1 MEIQL
6 NLVQSAALAL
16 LLLSL
21 GEWARRRV
29 GFLQKYCIPAPVI
42 GGFLFALLV
51 LLLRQTGT
59 AQIGLDTSLQSPAMI
74 AFFTTI
80 GLAGSL
86 ASIKKG
92 GRLLLVYLV
101 VCWSLAIMQNLIG
114 IGMANVVGVSP
125 MLGIMAGA
133 VSLEGGHGAAAAFG
147 PTAEAMG
154 VEGATAVA
162 IASAT
167 FGLVAGSL
175 MGGMTAS
182 FLVARHN
189 VEIPEKAGLRGK
201 LAFAGAVAKNMTAG
215 GSSDSAD
222 TAATAVAAP
231 GEEAPGK
238 NGINYANLL
247 TAALVIGIVMVIGM
261 TLGGWLSELTGFS
274 LPAYVGAMI
283 IALIFRNLNDK
294 VGWVKIDDD
303 AVDLISK
310 FSLGFF
316 LTMAMM
322 SLKIWELA
330 SLAGPLVLILL
341 VQLLFILAF
350 AVFVVFRVL
359 GKNYDAATMV
369 AGFIGH
375 GMGATPNALANMD
388 AFNSRFGVRSERA
401 FLIVPLAGAVL
412 IDMVALPWIVWCMNW
427 VA

>member
-21 GEWARRRV
+21 GEWARQRV

-42 GGFLFALLV
+42 GGFVFALIV

-59 AQIGLDTSLQSPAMI
+59 AQVGLDTSLQSPAMI

-92 GRLLLVYLV
+92 GKLLLVYLV

-114 IGMANVVGVSP
+114 IGMATAVGVSP

-189 VEIPEKAGLRGK
+189 VQIPEKAGLRGK
-201 LAFAGAVAKNMTAG
+201 LAFAGAVARNMSAG
-215 GSSDSAD
+215 GGSDK
-222 TAATAVAAP
+222 AATAVAEP
-231 GEEAPGK
+231 IEETPAK
-238 NGINYANLL
+238 NGINYSNLL
-247 TAALVIGIVMVIGM
+247 TAVLVIGVVMVIGM
-261 TLGGWLSELTGFS
+261 ALGTWLSDVTGFS

-283 IALIFRNLNDK
+283 IALVFRNMNDK
-294 VGWVKIDDD
+294 LGWVKIDDD
-303 AVDLISK
+303 AVDLISR
-310 FSLGFF
+310 FTLGFF

-375 GMGATPNALANMD
+375 GLGATPNALANMD

-401 FLIVPLAGAVL
+401 YLIVPLAGAVL
-412 IDMVALPWIVWCMNW
+412 IDLVALPWIVWCMNW